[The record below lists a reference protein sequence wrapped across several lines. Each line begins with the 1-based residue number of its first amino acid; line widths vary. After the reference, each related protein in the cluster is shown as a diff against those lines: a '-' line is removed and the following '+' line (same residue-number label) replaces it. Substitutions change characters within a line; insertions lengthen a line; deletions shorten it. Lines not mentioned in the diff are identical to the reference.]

1 MDERPEVASTALA
14 PIRPIA
20 LGRLVFRPILL
31 WVGVAAVL
39 EVPGRRTGTPH
50 HVTLVPWQID
60 GTRYLL
66 SFYGAT
72 EWVRNLRAAGGGTLR
87 QKGRT
92 ETFRAIEV
100 DGDERDRVIA
110 AFRARADKLMSQD
123 FDRRP
128 GAADHPT
135 FKVEPVSS

>member
-1 MDERPEVASTALA
+1 MDERPEVASPALA
-14 PIRPIA
+14 PIRPVA

-39 EVPGRRTGTPH
+39 EVPGRRTGTPLR
-50 HVTLVPWQID
+50 VTLVPWELD

-66 SFYGAT
+66 SLYGAT
-72 EWVRNLRAAGGGTLR
+72 GVRNLRAAGGGKLR
-87 QKGRT
+87 QKSRT

-123 FDRRP
+123 FERRP
-128 GAADHPT
+128 GATDHPT
-135 FKVEPVSS
+135 FRVEPISS